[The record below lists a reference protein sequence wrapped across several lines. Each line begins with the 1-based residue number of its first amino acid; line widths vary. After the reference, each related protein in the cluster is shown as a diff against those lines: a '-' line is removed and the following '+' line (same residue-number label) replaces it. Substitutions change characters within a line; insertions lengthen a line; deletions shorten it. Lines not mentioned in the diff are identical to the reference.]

1 MREEPLVL
9 NGLNDRAV
17 TRALSNPN
25 RQRLL
30 DIISKKDYVS
40 TTELLSESNLAWG
53 TLLYHLDILMRAS
66 LVGSSLAG
74 KKRVYFRRRG
84 PAPNQ
89 LSLEVLVSPNLGRII
104 NALLERAGRCQQEF
118 QAATGLSQR
127 MCSYYLQKLQERGF
141 ITREADGNRARY
153 RPTNQLLEAFPMTQ
167 VQVGGQQ
174 TVTVAA
180 GAPAPSPT
188 ILPSQ

>member
-1 MREEPLVL
+1 MRDEPLLL

-104 NALLERAGRCQQEF
+104 TALLERAGRCQQEF

-153 RPTNQLLEAFPMTQ
+153 KPTPQLLEAFPQ
-167 VQVGGQQ
+167 AQAGGAQ
-174 TVTVAA
+174 TVTVS
-180 GAPAPSPT
+180 APAPVTGT
-188 ILPSQ
+188 ILPGQ